1 MELSTATVE
10 GDDRPWP
17 QPPLLREQM
26 QLENRNQPGRKYSPM
41 RRRVLGLLLV
51 GIVVTG
57 VLLTTQI
64 LVSLFEAINNG
75 LKRRKK

>member
-1 MELSTATVE
+1 
-10 GDDRPWP
+10 
-17 QPPLLREQM
+17 M